1 VVVCKEREREGR
13 EWRVLNFEYSLFA
26 VLDAFHFGYIAREDF
41 ATPSSSLSLRV
52 CVYLE
57 QS

>member
-1 VVVCKEREREGR
+1 VQREREREGR

-26 VLDAFHFGYIAREDF
+26 VLDAFHFDYYIAREDF